1 MATTEWNDADE
12 LSPTGYAQ
20 PRDVTEDS
28 GPPTKRS
35 EREPTTSKRDV
46 SVGQAGEDI
55 KAGDVVRLDQD
66 GKVRKVTCVL
76 DKKDYGKDRYDLL
89 DEQAEAEMVRVMT
102 WGATK
107 YEDFGWKT
115 IPHAK
120 ERYTAAL
127 RRHLAAWR
135 MGEKLDP
142 ESGLPHLAH
151 MACCAHF
158 LQALDRINP

>member
-1 MATTEWNDADE
+1 MSKDWSDADE

-20 PRDVTEDS
+20 PRDVVEDS
-28 GPPTKRS
+28 GPPTLPSIR
-35 EREPTTSKRDV
+35 RPTIPV
-46 SVGQAGEDI
+46 
-55 KAGDVVRLDQD
+55 
-66 GKVRKVTCVL
+66 

-89 DEQAEAEMVRVMT
+89 DDQAEAEMVRVMT

-120 ERYTAAL
+120 ERYYAAAQ
-127 RRHLAAWR
+127 RHLKAWR
-135 MGEKLDP
+135 MGEITDP

-151 MACCAHF
+151 AACCIHF
-158 LQALDRINP
+158 LQALDRT